1 MIMQIL
7 VLYAITAVIFL
18 GLDAVGLSKI
28 MRPLFETHISS
39 MLRDDVQMVAATIF
53 YLIYVAGLL
62 YFVSVPALRGNAPMM
77 ALLNGAILGAIAYGT
92 FEFTAFS
99 VLKGWHW
106 QMVATDVVW
115 GTVLTGFSAWAGVML
130 TRWIMPG

>member
-1 MIMQIL
+1 MRIF

-28 MRPLFETHISS
+28 MRPLFETYISN
-39 MLRDDVQMVAATIF
+39 MLRENVQLVAAAVF
-53 YLIYVAGLL
+53 YLLYVAGLL
-62 YFVSVPALRGNAPMM
+62 YFVSVPALRDNTPTM

-106 QMVATDVVW
+106 QMVATDVTW
-115 GTVLTGFSAWAGVML
+115 GTALTGFSAWAGVML
-130 TRWIMPG
+130 TRWLMPG